1 MLATDGSW
9 QIFKQV
15 GGFGRFIR
23 QAKGNIGAGK
33 DGLHVPDASADR
45 AGSSWQLP
53 NLRYGARTQNSDRHR
68 RRRERGTARHGATIL
83 DRCGA
88 GVAGFCSWNGA
99 SVSECANVDCER
111 LVALAAVFLEHAG
124 CALGGCTIFSARLA
138 VGPQPIAQH
147 VYAYRDGSGC
157 RLYI

>member
-45 AGSSWQLP
+45 AGSSCSCPICGMALEP
-53 NLRYGARTQNSDRHR
+53 KTPIGTDEEENAELRDMTRRFWIGA
-68 RRRERGTARHGATIL
+68 
-83 DRCGA
+83 
-88 GVAGFCSWNGA
+88 
-99 SVSECANVDCER
+99 
-111 LVALAAVFLEHAG
+111 ALALPVF
-124 CALGGCTIFSARLA
+124 ILA
-138 VGPQPIAQH
+138 MAHLFPNAPMWVASDWSRWTQFILSTP
-147 VYAYRDGSGC
+147 
-157 RLYI
+157 